1 MFVALLFEF
10 LYLLQIVGVVL
21 SQARDVLY
29 LLIVN
34 LLGFEQLL
42 LSLFNLL
49 VLLLD
54 HVLLLRVTNL
64 EVLSLFLFTL
74 ARLFR
79 LLEFARQGS
88 LLLDDTGQL
97 RLKAISTVLSCLLLI
112 QDSQQLLL
120 FILEVVSELLF
131 GLHQLLDRVV
141 L

>member
-97 RLKAISTVLSCLLLI
+97 RLKAISTVLSGLLLI
-112 QDSQQLLL
+112 
-120 FILEVVSELLF
+120 
-131 GLHQLLDRVV
+131 
-141 L
+141 